1 MISGIGIDLIE
12 VQRIRE
18 AIAKYGDRFLNRIY
32 TKVEIE
38 YCSTKKSAELHYAGR
53 FAAKEAAFKA
63 MERGWGGDISW
74 KEIEIHNE
82 TSGAPR
88 VVHHSRLHAM
98 VVLPCLISRDLSKS
112 LKETLTLRW
121 TRGARST
128 CRASPLPRKKWIP

>member
-88 VVHHSRLHAM
+88 VVFYGKALELIQQKKIVRAHVTISHIEEHATA
-98 VVLPCLISRDLSKS
+98 VVIL
-112 LKETLTLRW
+112 EM
-121 TRGARST
+121 
-128 CRASPLPRKKWIP
+128 

>member
-12 VQRIRE
+12 VRRIRE

-82 TSGAPR
+82 PSGAPR
-88 VVHHSRLHAM
+88 VVFYGKALELIQQKKIVRAHVTISHIEEHATA
-98 VVLPCLISRDLSKS
+98 VVIL
-112 LKETLTLRW
+112 EM
-121 TRGARST
+121 
-128 CRASPLPRKKWIP
+128 